1 VIARRGDELIELLR
15 ASSVDAVEADRAA
28 NELLKQIFDG
38 YPVQNLRRL
47 IHTDE
52 GQAVRA
58 GAWVVSELGAGAA
71 EVLDEV
77 DYLLGHSVR
86 DARFFA
92 IDAVLVAASS
102 DHGAMIAKA
111 MMLITDQDQAV
122 RWKALRL
129 LAKATTG
136 QLAAA
141 VGYMPDSHA
150 ASLAAWLISH
160 GGDQTHRPEV
170 LVRLGDSDRE
180 TRLFAAAAA
189 ARLADRDRALLE
201 RAAESDDSDIRLFA
215 QDELAIMRRRSG

>member
-1 VIARRGDELIELLR
+1 VVARRGDELIELLR
-15 ASSVDAVEADRAA
+15 AGPVDAVEADRAA
-28 NELLKQIFDG
+28 NELLNQIFDG

-47 IHTDE
+47 IRSDE
-52 GQAVRA
+52 DQAVKA

-77 DYLLGHSVR
+77 DYLLRHPVR

-92 IDAVLVAASS
+92 LDAVLAAASS
-102 DHGAMIAKA
+102 DHGAMIATA
-111 MMLITDQDQAV
+111 IMLITDQDQAV
-122 RWKALRL
+122 RRKALRL
-129 LAKATTG
+129 LARASTG

-141 VGYMPDSHA
+141 VRYKPDSRA
-150 ASLAAWLISH
+150 ASLAAWLVSYA
-160 GGDQTHRPEV
+160 GDQTHRPEV

-189 ARLADRDRALLE
+189 VRLADRDRAPLE
-201 RAAESDDSDIRLFA
+201 RAAESDDPDIRLFA